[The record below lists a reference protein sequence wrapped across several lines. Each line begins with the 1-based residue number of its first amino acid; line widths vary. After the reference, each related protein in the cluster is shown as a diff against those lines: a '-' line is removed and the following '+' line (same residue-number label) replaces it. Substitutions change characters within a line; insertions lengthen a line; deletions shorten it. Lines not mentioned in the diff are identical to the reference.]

1 MTNDGP
7 VLVVGGTGMLGRQ
20 VISALLARGKPVR
33 ALVRPASDAAAL
45 TKVGVEIARG
55 DMMEPASLLPALD
68 GVDAVITTAAGYTRH
83 SKGDTAEIDT
93 IGNQNL
99 IDAASQTGVRR
110 FVLTSILTSDQ
121 TPHVPHFWHKK
132 LAEDRLEEKGVP
144 LVSLRP
150 GAFLDMITRM
160 RGDSFAKG
168 RIMWFGSPTIPLT
181 FVLSEDVAGYLA
193 DAVDVPGV
201 EGQRID
207 IGWDRAVSVSEVA
220 QIAGRLLGREIR
232 VRAVPAAVPC
242 HHPPNH
248 RSMPAVPERHDP
260 PGQPRPVGGA
270 RVPQCVRVHARGS
283 AQTTAVGK
291 FSPMVNDMGAMMR
304 WFQTG
309 RYVADPTRQREV
321 FGEVPTAEE
330 AIARLLQKLGHT
342 IPG

>member
-1 MTNDGP
+1 MVNDGP
-7 VLVVGGTGMLGRQ
+7 VLVVGGTGMLGGQ
-20 VISALLARGKPVR
+20 VVSALLSRGKRVR

-45 TKVGVEIARG
+45 SKVGVEIARG
-55 DMMEPASLLPALD
+55 DMMEPASLLPAMD

-93 IGNQNL
+93 IGNHNL

-207 IGWDRAVSVSEVA
+207 IGWDRPVSISEVA

-232 VRAVPAAVPC
+232 VRAVPAAVV
-242 HHPPNH
+242 NGL
-248 RSMPAVPERHDP
+248 ATV
-260 PGQPRPVGGA
+260 
-270 RVPQCVRVHARGS
+270 
-283 AQTTAVGK
+283 VGK

-321 FGEVPTAEE
+321 FGQVPTAEE
-330 AIARLLQKLGHT
+330 AIGRLLQKLGHT
-342 IPG
+342 LPG